1 MLFYHPE
8 LLILFYQ
15 KIAIQLSNKKIRF
28 LKNNIGN
35 NKQPLSLDCLC
46 LMEFYDVDVEVR
58 LVLPLNFD

>member
-15 KIAIQLSNKKIRF
+15 KIAIQLSNKKIRV

-35 NKQPLSLDCLC
+35 NKQPLSLD
-46 LMEFYDVDVEVR
+46 
-58 LVLPLNFD
+58 